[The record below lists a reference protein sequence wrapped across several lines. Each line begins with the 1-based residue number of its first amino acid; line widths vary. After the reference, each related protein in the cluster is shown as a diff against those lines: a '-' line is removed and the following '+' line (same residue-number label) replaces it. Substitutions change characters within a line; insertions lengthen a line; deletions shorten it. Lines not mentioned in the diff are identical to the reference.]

1 MQQLSYIQR
10 LDGIRALAIIQVLL
24 WHYVNCQIADE
35 ANVFLTAVK
44 YVTSF
49 AWSGVD
55 LFFVLSGFLIG
66 RILMVQKNSKNYF
79 KTFYLK
85 RFFRIF
91 PAYYFILITFILMI
105 TAGLTSQFTWLLAD
119 PFPFYAY
126 GFCLQNF
133 WMSSAG
139 FGANW
144 MGITWSLA
152 IEEQFY
158 LLLPLLVFFV
168 KDKWLPY
175 IFLAGICLAPFFR
188 SSFTGLGAYVLLPAR
203 MDALLMGTMLA
214 YFDLKGDL
222 VRYFRGKQ
230 KLLYLILTLML
241 VCIFICFK
249 AIPTEGF
256 GGIYIHSY
264 LVIFYGTLFILTL
277 SSDAGTYLIQF
288 LSNSLMAFIAKL
300 SFMIYLSHQLF
311 SGLLHQLIL
320 NQEPQLRNYKDL
332 GVTSLALVMTI
343 IFSSLSYRYFEK
355 PILNYAKRFTYLK
368 PSARNI
374 KPET

>member
-1 MQQLSYIQR
+1 
-10 LDGIRALAIIQVLL
+10 
-24 WHYVNCQIADE
+24 
-35 ANVFLTAVK
+35 
-44 YVTSF
+44 
-49 AWSGVD
+49 
-55 LFFVLSGFLIG
+55 
-66 RILMVQKNSKNYF
+66 
-79 KTFYLK
+79 
-85 RFFRIF
+85 
-91 PAYYFILITFILMI
+91 
-105 TAGLTSQFTWLLAD
+105 
-119 PFPFYAY
+119 
-126 GFCLQNF
+126 
-133 WMSSAG
+133 
-139 FGANW
+139 
-144 MGITWSLA
+144 
-152 IEEQFY
+152 
-158 LLLPLLVFFV
+158 
-168 KDKWLPY
+168 
-175 IFLAGICLAPFFR
+175 
-188 SSFTGLGAYVLLPAR
+188 
-203 MDALLMGTMLA
+203 LMGTMLA

-264 LVIFYGTLFILTL
+264 LVIFYGILFLLTL

-332 GVTSLALVMTI
+332 GVTSLALVITI

-355 PILNYAKRFTYLK
+355 PILNYAKRFTYFK
-368 PSARNI
+368 PSTRNI

>member
-1 MQQLSYIQR
+1 
-10 LDGIRALAIIQVLL
+10 
-24 WHYVNCQIADE
+24 
-35 ANVFLTAVK
+35 
-44 YVTSF
+44 
-49 AWSGVD
+49 
-55 LFFVLSGFLIG
+55 
-66 RILMVQKNSKNYF
+66 
-79 KTFYLK
+79 
-85 RFFRIF
+85 
-91 PAYYFILITFILMI
+91 
-105 TAGLTSQFTWLLAD
+105 
-119 PFPFYAY
+119 
-126 GFCLQNF
+126 
-133 WMSSAG
+133 MSSAG

-264 LVIFYGTLFILTL
+264 LVIFYGILFILTL

-332 GVTSLALVMTI
+332 GVTSLALVITI

-355 PILNYAKRFTYLK
+355 PILNYAKRFT
-368 PSARNI
+368 
-374 KPET
+374 